1 MTRLQARGTLRIVLR
16 EAGFEGDTMTARVAS
31 TVVSRLLP
39 AALRARGV
47 ADPGPICE
55 RILHELGALAP
66 APASAADTPED
77 FLRRVTRKG

>member
-16 EAGFEGDTMTARVAS
+16 EAGFEGEVVTARVAS

-39 AALRARGV
+39 EALRSRGV

-55 RILHELGALAP
+55 RIVRELGALAP
-66 APASAADTPED
+66 APAPTTDTPED
-77 FLRRVTRKG
+77 FLHRVTRKR